1 MAFNLDLRVVGRG
14 IRGGEFLDAFDHIA
28 GAPPAGE
35 APAAGGPTWP
45 DFDASQKR
53 DLLAFQA
60 AGWRFTPQPEN
71 ALGFGINGAIVQK
84 GLLTEHPKSGLVI
97 VRDQLVIGLAE
108 GVSVEPL
115 KARHPEITPLP
126 FGTNVHQIRFELPEE
141 MLDAAIEIER
151 MQLEEE
157 LGAGAVR
164 FVDPV
169 LVYNVAVGD
178 PEPLD
183 DKVQWQWPQIKLS
196 EAFAL
201 AHPKKGDGTRVA
213 VIDRGFFESTQL
225 NIEKLVNHD
234 GTAIIAPMENVWHGT
249 FCAALV
255 GGTLGNNFGNG
266 AAPNCRVI
274 LVAVGDEVSTVNLA
288 TALKTSMCLGADVIS
303 CSVAPPGRSW
313 DNLDTLLEAV
323 REVEAKGR
331 DKRGTLVVWA
341 VFNENRRIDA
351 GSLEADEDIICVAP
365 SDRDDVRAP
374 ASGFGQGLD
383 LIAPGVAVVSI
394 LGSSNAD
401 ARLAAETGGSFAA
414 PCVAGVASLVL
425 SVNSNIKAKDLK
437 ELLWNSSDPPEPPA
451 KQRSDDI
458 GWGRVNAL
466 KAVERAKAK
475 LAPAPNA

>member
-1 MAFNLDLRVVGRG
+1 MAFNLDLRIVGRG
-14 IRGGEFLDAFDHIA
+14 VRGGEFLEVFNHTA
-28 GAPPAGE
+28 GAPTSDDPQ
-35 APAAGGPTWP
+35 WP
-45 DFDASQKR
+45 DLDPYQRR

-71 ALGFGINGAIVQK
+71 ELGFGINGAFVQK
-84 GLLTEHPKSGLVI
+84 GLLTVHPKSGLVI
-97 VRDQLVIGLAE
+97 VRDQLVIGLVE

-126 FGTNVHQIRFELPEE
+126 FGTNVHQIRFDLPEE
-141 MLDAAIEIER
+141 MLDTAIAIER
-151 MQLEEE
+151 VQLEKA
-157 LGAGAVR
+157 LGSWAVR

-169 LVYNVAVGD
+169 LVYNVALPD

-183 DKVQWQWPQIKLS
+183 DPVQWQWDRIKLS
-196 EAFAL
+196 EAFAS

-225 NIEKLVNHD
+225 RIEKLVDHD
-234 GTAIIAPMENVWHGT
+234 GTAIAGPMKHVWHGT

-288 TALKTSMCLGADVIS
+288 TALNTSMNLGADVIS

-313 DNLDTLLEAV
+313 DKLDTLLEAV
-323 REVEAKGR
+323 REVEVKGR
-331 DKRGTLVVWA
+331 GKHGTLVVWS
-341 VFNENRRIDA
+341 VFNENRPIDP
-351 GSLEADEDIICVAP
+351 GSLEADENIICVAP
-365 SDRDDVRAP
+365 SDRHDVRAP
-374 ASGFGQGLD
+374 ASGFGEGLD

-394 LGSSNAD
+394 LGKSNAD
-401 ARLAAETGGSFAA
+401 AKLMAETGGSFAA

-425 SVNSNIKAKDLK
+425 SVNSNIKAKDLRK
-437 ELLWNSSDPPEPPA
+437 LLWDSSDPPEPPA
-451 KQRSDDI
+451 KQRSNDI

-466 KAVERAKAK
+466 KAVEKAK
-475 LAPAPNA
+475 SMLPPAPNE